1 MSAKSL
7 IYVAGNP
14 DAYPLEYYDE
24 ATGTYQGVIPQLL
37 ARFSEESGYDV
48 VYYSP
53 QAKDQREHLAKNLQV
68 DLLSG
73 YTQGDDL
80 PGGCTTVQLFHTVSG
95 DGGDISYYLCAT
107 EAAPAALLDE
117 LSAYF
122 AALPQE
128 TVSSILMETSA
139 PSQSLTGLYGAIGGL
154 ALGVVLLLTILLLT
168 IRRYRKLLRQAQQ
181 DLECDGTT
189 GLGNLDYLQRY
200 YSQFVRD
207 KNRVLYQLIFF
218 YVDTDRLSRLAGG
231 QECAE
236 ALRYC
241 AVTLQGYT
249 ADTDILAKVS
259 EHGFVLLKLSATP
272 EQTEE
277 CISAALQKIRAYPQ
291 TCGKPFDIHVSAGV
305 YPLQAADRDLQE
317 MIFNASQTAHSAYQA
332 QEDFRVFSNETQK
345 KIHTEQAL
353 RLTVDHALEHHEF
366 KLYIQFYVDAHRHCI
381 VGGEALSRWLHPEK
395 GLLLPNVFVP
405 VLERE
410 GLIYKLDYDC
420 LRSACAFLQKL
431 ADQGVQSFFLSCNFS
446 RETFSA
452 ADFPQKCMEIMEDYR
467 FPRELLI
474 FELTE
479 STSAKHSSQIR
490 ENMQALKAYGVRI
503 ALDDFGE
510 GFTSF
515 ADLQQYP
522 VDGIKLDKG
531 LIDNITTKN
540 GIAIL
545 RAMVQV
551 GHELGLT
558 ILAEGVEQE
567 EQAMAL
573 QQIHCDVIQGFR
585 FYAPMPDSACMDK
598 ILEQFAGVPRDL
610 IATP

>member
-1 MSAKSL
+1 M
-7 IYVAGNP
+7 
-14 DAYPLEYYDE
+14 
-24 ATGTYQGVIPQLL
+24 
-37 ARFSEESGYDV
+37 
-48 VYYSP
+48 
-53 QAKDQREHLAKNLQV
+53 
-68 DLLSG
+68 
-73 YTQGDDL
+73 
-80 PGGCTTVQLFHTVSG
+80 
-95 DGGDISYYLCAT
+95 
-107 EAAPAALLDE
+107 
-117 LSAYF
+117 
-122 AALPQE
+122 
-128 TVSSILMETSA
+128 
-139 PSQSLTGLYGAIGGL
+139 
-154 ALGVVLLLTILLLT
+154 
-168 IRRYRKLLRQAQQ
+168 
-181 DLECDGTT
+181 
-189 GLGNLDYLQRY
+189 
-200 YSQFVRD
+200 
-207 KNRVLYQLIFF
+207 
-218 YVDTDRLSRLAGG
+218 
-231 QECAE
+231 
-236 ALRYC
+236 
-241 AVTLQGYT
+241 
-249 ADTDILAKVS
+249 
-259 EHGFVLLKLSATP
+259 
-272 EQTEE
+272 
-277 CISAALQKIRAYPQ
+277 
-291 TCGKPFDIHVSAGV
+291 
-305 YPLQAADRDLQE
+305 
-317 MIFNASQTAHSAYQA
+317 
-332 QEDFRVFSNETQK
+332 
-345 KIHTEQAL
+345 
-353 RLTVDHALEHHEF
+353 
-366 KLYIQFYVDAHRHCI
+366 
-381 VGGEALSRWLHPEK
+381 
-395 GLLLPNVFVP
+395 
-405 VLERE
+405 LERE

-573 QQIHCDVIQGFR
+573 QQIHCDVLQGFR

-598 ILEQFAGVPRDL
+598 ILEQFAGMPRDL

>member
-1 MSAKSL
+1 MSDKSL

-122 AALPQE
+122 AALTQE

-200 YSQFVRD
+200 YSQFVSD

-479 STSAKHSSQIR
+479 SSSAKHSSQIR
-490 ENMQALKAYGVRI
+490 ENMQALKAYGVRT

-567 EQAMAL
+567 EQALAL

-585 FYAPMPDSACMDK
+585 FYSPMPDSACMDK
-598 ILEQFAGVPRDL
+598 ILEQFAGMPREL

>member
-1 MSAKSL
+1 MSDKSL

-122 AALPQE
+122 AALTQE

-200 YSQFVRD
+200 YSQFVSD

-353 RLTVDHALEHHEF
+353 RLTVDHALEHHKF

-479 STSAKHSSQIR
+479 SSSAKHSSQIR
-490 ENMQALKAYGVRI
+490 ENMQALKAYGVRT

-567 EQAMAL
+567 EQALAL

-585 FYAPMPDSACMDK
+585 FYSPMPDSACMDK
-598 ILEQFAGVPRDL
+598 ILEQFAGMPREL

>member
-80 PGGCTTVQLFHTVSG
+80 PGSCTTVRLFHTVSG

-200 YSQFVRD
+200 YSQFVSD

-259 EHGFVLLKLSATP
+259 EHGFVLLKLSAAP

-567 EQAMAL
+567 EQALAL

-598 ILEQFAGVPRDL
+598 ILEQFTGMPRDL

>member
-1 MSAKSL
+1 
-7 IYVAGNP
+7 V
-14 DAYPLEYYDE
+14 
-24 ATGTYQGVIPQLL
+24 
-37 ARFSEESGYDV
+37 
-48 VYYSP
+48 
-53 QAKDQREHLAKNLQV
+53 
-68 DLLSG
+68 
-73 YTQGDDL
+73 
-80 PGGCTTVQLFHTVSG
+80 LFR
-95 DGGDISYYLCAT
+95 
-107 EAAPAALLDE
+107 
-117 LSAYF
+117 
-122 AALPQE
+122 
-128 TVSSILMETSA
+128 
-139 PSQSLTGLYGAIGGL
+139 SLTGLYGAIGGL

-200 YSQFVRD
+200 YSQFVSD

-479 STSAKHSSQIR
+479 SSSAKHSSQIR

-567 EQAMAL
+567 EQALAL

-585 FYAPMPDSACMDK
+585 FYSPMPDSACMDK
-598 ILEQFAGVPRDL
+598 ILEQFAGMPREL

>member
-1 MSAKSL
+1 M
-7 IYVAGNP
+7 
-14 DAYPLEYYDE
+14 
-24 ATGTYQGVIPQLL
+24 
-37 ARFSEESGYDV
+37 
-48 VYYSP
+48 
-53 QAKDQREHLAKNLQV
+53 
-68 DLLSG
+68 
-73 YTQGDDL
+73 
-80 PGGCTTVQLFHTVSG
+80 
-95 DGGDISYYLCAT
+95 
-107 EAAPAALLDE
+107 
-117 LSAYF
+117 
-122 AALPQE
+122 
-128 TVSSILMETSA
+128 
-139 PSQSLTGLYGAIGGL
+139 
-154 ALGVVLLLTILLLT
+154 
-168 IRRYRKLLRQAQQ
+168 
-181 DLECDGTT
+181 
-189 GLGNLDYLQRY
+189 
-200 YSQFVRD
+200 
-207 KNRVLYQLIFF
+207 
-218 YVDTDRLSRLAGG
+218 
-231 QECAE
+231 
-236 ALRYC
+236 
-241 AVTLQGYT
+241 
-249 ADTDILAKVS
+249 
-259 EHGFVLLKLSATP
+259 
-272 EQTEE
+272 
-277 CISAALQKIRAYPQ
+277 
-291 TCGKPFDIHVSAGV
+291 
-305 YPLQAADRDLQE
+305 
-317 MIFNASQTAHSAYQA
+317 
-332 QEDFRVFSNETQK
+332 
-345 KIHTEQAL
+345 
-353 RLTVDHALEHHEF
+353 
-366 KLYIQFYVDAHRHCI
+366 
-381 VGGEALSRWLHPEK
+381 
-395 GLLLPNVFVP
+395 
-405 VLERE
+405 LERE

-479 STSAKHSSQIR
+479 SSSAKHSSQIR

-567 EQAMAL
+567 EQALAL

-598 ILEQFAGVPRDL
+598 ILEQFAGMPRDL

>member
-80 PGGCTTVQLFHTVSG
+80 PGSCTTVRLFHTVSG

-181 DLECDGTT
+181 DLERDGTT

-200 YSQFVRD
+200 YSQFVSD

-218 YVDTDRLSRLAGG
+218 CGYRPAVPAGRRTGVRRGPALLRRDPPGLHRRHRYSG
-231 QECAE
+231 QSVGAWLCAAE
-236 ALRYC
+236 A
-241 AVTLQGYT
+241 
-249 ADTDILAKVS
+249 
-259 EHGFVLLKLSATP
+259 
-272 EQTEE
+272 
-277 CISAALQKIRAYPQ
+277 ISHP
-291 TCGKPFDIHVSAGV
+291 G
-305 YPLQAADRDLQE
+305 ADRGMYLRRPAEDPGLPPDL
-317 MIFNASQTAHSAYQA
+317 
-332 QEDFRVFSNETQK
+332 RK
-345 KIHTEQAL
+345 AL
-353 RLTVDHALEHHEF
+353 
-366 KLYIQFYVDAHRHCI
+366 
-381 VGGEALSRWLHPEK
+381 
-395 GLLLPNVFVP
+395 
-405 VLERE
+405 
-410 GLIYKLDYDC
+410 
-420 LRSACAFLQKL
+420 
-431 ADQGVQSFFLSCNFS
+431 
-446 RETFSA
+446 
-452 ADFPQKCMEIMEDYR
+452 
-467 FPRELLI
+467 
-474 FELTE
+474 
-479 STSAKHSSQIR
+479 
-490 ENMQALKAYGVRI
+490 
-503 ALDDFGE
+503 
-510 GFTSF
+510 
-515 ADLQQYP
+515 
-522 VDGIKLDKG
+522 
-531 LIDNITTKN
+531 
-540 GIAIL
+540 
-545 RAMVQV
+545 
-551 GHELGLT
+551 
-558 ILAEGVEQE
+558 
-567 EQAMAL
+567 
-573 QQIHCDVIQGFR
+573 
-585 FYAPMPDSACMDK
+585 
-598 ILEQFAGVPRDL
+598 
-610 IATP
+610 

>member
-1 MSAKSL
+1 MSGKSL

-37 ARFSEESGYDV
+37 ARFSEESVYDV

-80 PGGCTTVQLFHTVSG
+80 PGGCTTVRLFRTVSG

-200 YSQFVRD
+200 YSQFVSD

-479 STSAKHSSQIR
+479 SSSAKHSSQIR

-567 EQAMAL
+567 EQALAL

-585 FYAPMPDSACMDK
+585 FYSPMPDSACMDK
-598 ILEQFAGVPRDL
+598 ILEQFAGMPREL

>member
-1 MSAKSL
+1 MSDKSL

-37 ARFSEESGYDV
+37 AQFSQQSQYDV

-80 PGGCTTVQLFHTVSG
+80 PGGCTTVRLFHTVSG
-95 DGGDISYYLCAT
+95 NGGDVSYYLCAT

-122 AALPQE
+122 TALPQE
-128 TVSSILMETSA
+128 TVSGILMETST

-154 ALGVVLLLTILLLT
+154 ALGVVVLLTILLLT
-168 IRRYRKLLRQAQQ
+168 IRRYRKLLRLAQQ
-181 DLECDGTT
+181 DLECDETT

-200 YSQFVRD
+200 YSQFVSD

-431 ADQGVQSFFLSCNFS
+431 ADQGIQSFFLSCNFS

-479 STSAKHSSQIR
+479 SLSAKHSSRIR

-567 EQAMAL
+567 EQALAL

-585 FYAPMPDSACMDK
+585 FYAPMPDSACMGK
-598 ILEQFAGVPRDL
+598 ILEQFTGVPRDL